1 MSNLDPEPA
10 AMKAVSD
17 ALASLQDDEAARV
30 IRWAVE
36 KRGLQVGA
44 GSQPRKDE
52 MKTGMSSV
60 RQEAPPTFESVADL
74 FDAANPETDVEKALV
89 AGYWH
94 QIHQGQEDFESF
106 PLNSDLKHLGHG
118 VSNITRAL
126 DGLMRQTPRLA
137 IQVRKAGSARQARK
151 RYKITVEGIRRVES
165 MISGR
170 RAQAEE
176 GAG

>member
-1 MSNLDPEPA
+1 MSSLDPELA
-10 AMKAVSD
+10 AMKAVID
-17 ALASLQDDEAARV
+17 ALSSLQDDEAARV
-30 IRWAVE
+30 VRWAVE
-36 KRGLQVGA
+36 KRGLQVA
-44 GSQPRKDE
+44 ASPRPRQDETKADTSSTKQESSSAFGSI
-52 MKTGMSSV
+52 
-60 RQEAPPTFESVADL
+60 ADL

-118 VSNITRAL
+118 VANITRAL

-151 RYKITVEGIRRVES
+151 RYKLTVEGIRRVES
-165 MISGR
+165 MISSGR
-170 RAQAEE
+170 TRVEE
-176 GAG
+176 EDR